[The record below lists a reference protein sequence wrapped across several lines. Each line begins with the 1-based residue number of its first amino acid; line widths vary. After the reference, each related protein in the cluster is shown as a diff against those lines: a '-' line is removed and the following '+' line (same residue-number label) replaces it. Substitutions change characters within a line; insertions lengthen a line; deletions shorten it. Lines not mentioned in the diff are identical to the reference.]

1 MSYKINPPRD
11 WQSFLKLKENQN
23 LPILEVKRRYIKQQL
38 LFENAYIAYQQSI
51 LHNKVQGGKKDT
63 ETPEIELVTENEEF
77 ILAEDGRFIEVD

>member
-63 ETPEIELVTENEEF
+63 ETPGIELITENEKF
-77 ILAEDGRFIEVD
+77 NLAEDGRFIEVD